1 VEADVGAKIRNLR
14 VDGGGSANDFLMQF
28 QADILNTEIVRP
40 SLLETTSL
48 GAGFLAGLATGYW
61 KNTTEIAGLLKIE
74 RIFKP
79 RLGSELRQKLYEN
92 WTEAVKRASKWALT
106 LNKTEAHV

>member
-1 VEADVGAKIRNLR
+1 
-14 VDGGGSANDFLMQF
+14 
-28 QADILNTEIVRP
+28 VRP

-48 GAGFLAGLATGYW
+48 GVGYLAGIAAGYW
-61 KNTTEIAGLLKIE
+61 RNITEIAGLLKID

-79 RLGSELRQKLYEN
+79 QMEARLAQKLYEN

-106 LNKTEAHV
+106 LNKTGANA